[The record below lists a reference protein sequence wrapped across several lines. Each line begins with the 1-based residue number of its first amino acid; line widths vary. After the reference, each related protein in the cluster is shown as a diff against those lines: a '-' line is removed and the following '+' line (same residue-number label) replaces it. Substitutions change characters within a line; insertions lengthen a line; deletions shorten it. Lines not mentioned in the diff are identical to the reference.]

1 MRNSEMQDKL
11 NYLKTFDE
19 NDIQGK
25 IKYLIDQN
33 FHLLT
38 LDPDITPQ
46 KLFYF
51 ISNLSSIC
59 HNTALC
65 LAMHLY
71 TVWGIRLFTSQN
83 EFVTDCLD
91 QVKEQKKLFASLNE
105 PSLHFIHSK
114 NFKEK
119 DYSITATEEEDGY
132 LINGIKR
139 FVSMEP
145 LVNYLPVYCRLKNY
159 KGNDYG
165 IITLIIPK
173 ETKGIKVNQDWD
185 SISMGPSESNSITFE
200 DVFVPKENVILNS
213 NAFVRETDVLG
224 LLFRLAISS
233 VYVGIGERALQYL
246 YQKIRSQR
254 VPHHD
259 KPLAFFPGAQF
270 NVAEMLILNETAN
283 SQILELCRSINE
295 YLNSS
300 RSYTTM
306 KELKKKSLIT
316 KEYTT
321 ISTIKL
327 VEFALKTVGVGG
339 LSSRSPLAK
348 LYQDVLA
355 GPFHPPQKD
364 VLYEII
370 AKDFLGIVPY
380 KSRW

>member
-1 MRNSEMQDKL
+1 MKNSEMQEKL
-11 NYLKTFDE
+11 NHLKTFDE
-19 NDIQGK
+19 KDIQGK
-25 IKYLIDQN
+25 IQYLIDYD

-38 LDPDITPQ
+38 LNSDITPQ

-51 ISNLSSIC
+51 ISTLSSIC

-71 TVWGIRLFTSQN
+71 TVWGIRLFSTRN
-83 EFVTDCLD
+83 AFTDHCLEQIKD
-91 QVKEQKKLFASLNE
+91 QKKLFASLNE

-119 DYSITATEEEDGY
+119 DYSITATPVEDGY
-132 LINGIKR
+132 VVNGIKR

-145 LVNYLPVYCRLKNY
+145 LVNYLPVYCRIKNY
-159 KGNDYG
+159 QGNDYG
-165 IITLIIPK
+165 IITIIIPK
-173 ETKGIKVNQDWD
+173 ETDGVKVNRDWD
-185 SISMGPSESNSITFE
+185 SISMGPSESNSVCFE
-200 DVFVPKENVILNS
+200 NVFVPKENVILNS
-213 NAFVRETDVLG
+213 EVFVKETDVLG
-224 LLFRLAISS
+224 LFFRLAISS
-233 VYVGIGERALQYL
+233 VYVGIGDSALQYVS
-246 YQKIRSQR
+246 QKIKSQR
-254 VPHHD
+254 IPHHD

-270 NVAEMLILNETAN
+270 NVAEMLILNETAK
-283 SQILELCRSINE
+283 SQILELCRSIE
-295 YLNSS
+295 GYLYSP
-300 RSYTTM
+300 RSYATM

-327 VEFALKTVGVGG
+327 VEYALKTVGVGG

-348 LYQDVLA
+348 LYQDVVA

-370 AKDFLGIVPY
+370 AKDFLGILPY